1 MPVGGDM
8 EPGLNGNYIIMEWL
22 QTLAVEHCAVQAIVV
37 LSLICALGLA
47 LGKIKVAGVSL
58 GVTFVFFV
66 GIFAGHL
73 GLSLDPQ
80 VLKYAENFGLVLFVY
95 ALGLQVGPGFFSSVA
110 HGGVRLNLIG
120 LGLALLTLVTAMAL
134 TFWLPVSLPDMMG
147 LFCGATTNTP
157 ALGAVQ
163 QTLAQLGIPASTPAL
178 GCAVTY
184 PLGVVGVIL
193 GIIFMRKIF
202 VRPDEITP
210 HSMQQLPKPKIT
222 EFEVTNPGICWK
234 TRSDIAH
241 VTNCRFVISRLWRN
255 GDVSIPTSSTE
266 LQMHD
271 HLLVTCAPDDV
282 EALHIVFG
290 QQDKTDWNAKDIDWN
305 AVDRQLV
312 SKPFIVTRR
321 QINGKT
327 LGSLRLRNLYGVNI
341 SRVYRSGMPLLAT
354 PDLRLQLGDKI
365 IVVGEGKALDKI
377 EPLLGNAVNVLD
389 EPNLFAVFIGIVL
402 GVALGMIP
410 FHFPGI
416 SLPVRLGLAGG
427 PIIMGILVGRF
438 GPQLHMVT
446 YTTASANLM
455 LRAIGLALYLACLGI
470 DSGAHFFETVFR
482 SEGALWVAIGFFL
495 TVVPTVA
502 VGLVALKG
510 FKIDFGTT
518 SGMLC
523 GSMANPMALDYANST
538 LPGDRASVA
547 YATVY
552 PLCMFARVILV
563 QVAILCLI

>member
-1 MPVGGDM
+1 M
-8 EPGLNGNYIIMEWL
+8 
-22 QTLAVEHCAVQAIVV
+22 QAIVV

-47 LGKIKVAGVSL
+47 LGKVKIAGVSL

-66 GIFAGHL
+66 GIFAGHI
-73 GLSLDPQ
+73 GLSIDPQ
-80 VLKYAENFGLVLFVY
+80 ILKYAENFGLVLFVY

-110 HGGVRLNLIG
+110 HGGIRLNLIG
-120 LGLALLTLVTAMAL
+120 LSLALLTLICAVAL
-134 TFWLPVSLPDMMG
+134 TFCLPVSLPDMMG

-163 QTLAQLGIPASTPAL
+163 QTLAQLHIPASTPAL

-193 GIIFMRKIF
+193 GIILMRKLFIK
-202 VRPDEITP
+202 PSEISAS
-210 HSMQQLPKPKIT
+210 SMQNLPKPKIT
-222 EFEVTNPGICWK
+222 EFEVTNPGLIGK
-234 TRSDIAH
+234 TVADIGLFS
-241 VTNCRFVISRLWRN
+241 NCHFVISRLWRD
-255 GDVSIPTSSTE
+255 GEVTIPTSSTQ
-266 LQMHD
+266 LQLHD
-271 HLLVTCAPDDV
+271 HLLVTSGPDDV
-282 EALHIVFG
+282 EGLHIVFG
-290 QQDKTDWNAKDIDWN
+290 QQDQTDWNARDIDWN

-312 SKPFIVTRR
+312 SKQFIVTRR

-365 IVVGEGKALDKI
+365 VVVGEGKALDKI
-377 EPLLGNAVNVLD
+377 EPLIGNAINVLD

-402 GVALGMIP
+402 GVALGLIP

-427 PIIMGILVGRF
+427 PIIMGILVGKF
-438 GPQLHMVT
+438 GPRLHMVT

-455 LRAIGLALYLACLGI
+455 LRAIGLSLYLACLGL

-482 SEGALWVAIGFFL
+482 SEGLLWVGIGFFL
-495 TVVPTVA
+495 TLVPTVA
-502 VGLVALKG
+502 VGLATVKLWR
-510 FKIDFGTT
+510 IDFGTT
-518 SGMLC
+518 AGMLC
-523 GSMANPMALDYANST
+523 GSMANPMALDYANTT

-563 QVAILCLI
+563 QIAILCLI